1 MGNCGGIHR
10 LSPLADVA
18 APTLGVSAM
27 ASVSS
32 KVSTRIVAGLKKFQ
46 PILQSAK
53 NRDVGESDTVTIVKD
68 LLQDVFGYDKYAE
81 ITSEHLIRGT
91 YCDLAI
97 KLDNELA
104 LLIEVKAIGLD
115 LKDQHVKQAV
125 DYAAN
130 QGCEWVALTNGIIW
144 RAYRVA
150 FTKPIDHELV
160 VELNLL
166 DISPRSEA
174 HIELVWLL
182 AKEGWQKARLGEYHS
197 QRQALS
203 RFSIAAVVLSEP
215 SLAVIRRELRRVS
228 PDAKIEESEIAEVLR
243 LEVLKREVMEGEK
256 AEAARKIVSRS
267 ANRSL
272 RAAPKE
278 DKATGDAPVGAGKA
292 DPENG

>member
-1 MGNCGGIHR
+1 
-10 LSPLADVA
+10 
-18 APTLGVSAM
+18 M

-46 PILQSAK
+46 PILVSAK

-166 DISPRSEA
+166 DLSPRSEA

-228 PDAKIEESEIAEVLR
+228 PDAKIEESEIADVLR

-256 AEAARKIVSRS
+256 ADAARKIVSRA

-272 RAAPKE
+272 RAAAKE
-278 DKATGDAPVGAGKA
+278 GKAAGDSPTADGDADSEKS
-292 DPENG
+292 